1 MFKNFSPGLF
11 FSMAA
16 VTVVIFA
23 PWIMIFHP
31 IFHLEYL
38 SYNNR
43 VSTFIPNPVNLRL
56 VLLSCLALII
66 AFGIIGYRQE
76 RKMYLFSIL
85 FFGLSIGIAYLS
97 TTNYLLIS
105 QEAIER
111 HHFFDKQQYR
121 WEQLDEIVF
130 EYVVGSKKGD
140 ITFTAKSGEQFV
152 INHKEIHSAGV
163 SQIYHL
169 AYQNGITYTERE
181 KRLK

>member
-16 VTVVIFA
+16 VTVVICA
-23 PWIMIFHP
+23 PFIMMFQP
-31 IFHLEYL
+31 IFQMEYF

-43 VSTFIPNPVNLRL
+43 ASTFIPNPVNLRL
-56 VLLSCLALII
+56 VLLSCLVLII

-76 RKMYLFSIL
+76 KKMYLFSIL

-97 TTNYLLIS
+97 TQNYLLIS

-111 HHFFDKQQYR
+111 HYFLGKQHYR
-121 WEQLDEIVF
+121 WEQLDAIIF
-130 EYVVGSKKGD
+130 EYGVGSKNGD

-152 INHKEIHSAGV
+152 ISQKEIHSAGI
-163 SQIYHL
+163 SQLYHL
-169 AYQNGITYTERE
+169 AYQNEITYIERE